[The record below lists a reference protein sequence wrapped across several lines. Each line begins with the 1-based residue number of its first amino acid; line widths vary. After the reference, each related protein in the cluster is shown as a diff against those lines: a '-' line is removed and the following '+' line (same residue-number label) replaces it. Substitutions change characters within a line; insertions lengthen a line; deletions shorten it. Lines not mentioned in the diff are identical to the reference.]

1 MVSQIQVYLNETSNT
16 GRNQTVRKALSCVLM
31 MTLLLAGCQAGP
43 AAETPEEAALALRE
57 EYQALSG
64 WSATVDVSVCY
75 SETVYDF
82 TLDARW
88 QREGETVLTVTAPE
102 LLSGITARVAQGET
116 VLEYDGAGLSL
127 GLLDG
132 DGLTPVSAVTAVM
145 EQIEK
150 GYMAKC
156 AWSGEEERY
165 LQISFQDPEL
175 EANAGTQFL
184 LTFDRAS
191 HALLGAE
198 VSVDGETVLTANLTN
213 FTTEMTQ
220 DDTGNSTDLG

>member
-1 MVSQIQVYLNETSNT
+1 
-16 GRNQTVRKALSCVLM
+16 M
-31 MTLLLAGCQAGP
+31 MTLLLSGCQAGT
-43 AAETPEEAALALRE
+43 AEETPEEAALALRE
-57 EYQALSG
+57 EYQALAG

-75 SETVYDF
+75 SEAVYDF

-88 QREGETVLTVTAPE
+88 RREGETVLTITAPE
-102 LLSGITARVAQGET
+102 LVAGITARIAEGET

-132 DGLTPVSAVTAVM
+132 AGLTPVSAITAIM
-145 EQIEK
+145 GQIEK

-156 AWSGEEERY
+156 AWAGENGEY
-165 LQISFQDPEL
+165 LQISFRDPER
-175 EANAGTQFL
+175 EANTGTQFL

-191 HALLGAE
+191 RALLSAE
-198 VSVDGETVLTANLTN
+198 VSVAGETVLTASISN
-213 FTTEMTQ
+213 FTTELKS

>member
-1 MVSQIQVYLNETSNT
+1 M
-16 GRNQTVRKALSCVLM
+16 RKLTACVLM
-31 MTLLLAGCQAGP
+31 MTLLLSGCKAGT
-43 AAETPEEAALALRE
+43 AAETPEEEALALRE

-64 WSATVDVSVCY
+64 WSATVDISVCY
-75 SETVYDF
+75 SEAVYDF

-88 QREGETVLTVTAPE
+88 QRDGETVLTVTAPE
-102 LLSGITARVAQGET
+102 LLAGITARIAEGET

-132 DGLTPVSAVTAVM
+132 AGLTPVSAVPAVM
-145 EQIEK
+145 AQIEK

-156 AWSGEEERY
+156 AWAGENDEY

-175 EANAGTQFL
+175 EANTGTQFL

-191 HALLGAE
+191 HALLRAE
-198 VSVDGETVLTANLTN
+198 VSVAGETVLTANISN
-213 FTTEMTQ
+213 FTTEMKQ
-220 DDTGNSTDLG
+220 DDTGDGENLG